1 MRDEILHRAKSNKL
15 LKDNTELTDLEKIG
29 IQINYILNR
38 ITVEYFSEFLEEL
51 RPYAKDEIYSFVLT
65 EKIIEK
71 VMEEHNFI
79 SIYCRLVKR
88 LKNVSVTLGENKL
101 RFKNIFVSRLQETFY
116 GLIRKGEWSQKEE
129 FYKK

>member
-1 MRDEILHRAKSNKL
+1 M
-15 LKDNTELTDLEKIG
+15 
-29 IQINYILNR
+29 NR

-51 RPYAKDEIYSFVLT
+51 RPYAKDEIYSFILT

-116 GLIRKGEWSQKEE
+116 GLIRKGEWS
-129 FYKK
+129 